1 MDIKTKT
8 GALMAVAF
16 EHKLSAPQV
25 WILCEA
31 RRRGGKVTTKELKNE
46 LFSRAIISYSVRK
59 LVEKGLAKSKA
70 VERQSLEL
78 TLLKKGRDIA
88 QELI

>member
-1 MDIKTKT
+1 MHTPT
-8 GALMAVAF
+8 ETLMAVAF